1 MNGSEF
7 ALICDILAL
16 GILMDFV
23 VLFFNFDTSFRV
35 LFGQNAL
42 LMHTSTM
49 RHNIKMAYPLV
60 FLLPQKS
67 SILASMLSTPPLPK
81 L

>member
-1 MNGSEF
+1 MNGNKF
-7 ALICDILAL
+7 ALIFDILAL

-23 VLFFNFDTSFRV
+23 VFK
-35 LFGQNAL
+35 NAL

-49 RHNIKMAYPLV
+49 RHNIRMAYPLV